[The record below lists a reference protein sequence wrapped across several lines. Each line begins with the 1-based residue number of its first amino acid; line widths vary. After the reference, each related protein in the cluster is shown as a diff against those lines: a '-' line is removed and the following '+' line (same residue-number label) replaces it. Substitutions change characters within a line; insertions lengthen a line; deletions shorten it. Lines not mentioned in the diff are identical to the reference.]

1 MLVGAVSCSD
11 DDKAG
16 GQAGDATLIGL
27 WEVTGEYDDE
37 EGVWDYEFGAQYGY
51 EFVTEFRA
59 DGSGC
64 AELTDG
70 SEVQRVDFTYTVE
83 GSTLTVHGDGDPI
96 VQRIDKLTFT
106 ELVLSETYQWEGKT
120 YTDLLVCRRVR

>member
-11 DDKAG
+11 DDKAD
-16 GQAGDATLIGL
+16 GQAGDATLLGL

-37 EGVWDYEFGAQYGY
+37 EGVWDYEFGSQYGY
-51 EFVTEFRA
+51 GFVMEFRA

-64 AELTDG
+64 AELTDQ
-70 SEVQRVDFTYTVE
+70 SEVQHVDFTYTVD
-83 GSTLTVHGDGDPI
+83 GSTLTVHGDGETT
-96 VQRIDKLTFT
+96 VQRIDKLTLT
-106 ELVLSETYQWEGKT
+106 ELVLSETYEWEGKT